1 MANPSKK
8 RGSAWES
15 SIVAY
20 LIERG
25 WPVARLRTTHTS
37 GSKDR
42 GDIAGI
48 PGVVIEAK
56 AERTYHPQQWMR
68 EAEVER
74 LNDGAGVRRGVVQ
87 AQRQGQG
94 SGRRGD
100 DES

>member
-25 WPVARLRTTHTS
+25 WPHVQRRTLQ

-74 LNDGAGVRRGVVQ
+74 LNDGAGVGVVWFKLNGK
-87 AQRQGQG
+87 AKARTA
-94 SGRRGD
+94 R
-100 DES
+100 